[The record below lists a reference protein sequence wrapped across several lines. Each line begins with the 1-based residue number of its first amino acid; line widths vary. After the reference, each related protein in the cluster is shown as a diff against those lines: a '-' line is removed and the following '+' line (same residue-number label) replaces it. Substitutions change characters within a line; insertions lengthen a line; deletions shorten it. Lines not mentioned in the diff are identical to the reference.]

1 MIIME
6 IEANMNA
13 ISLYDYVIKGFEK
26 YFDLTEGRLLSL
38 NYFLNNCNA
47 HFVSLSDFK
56 NVYGIDSLADILKLI
71 TNEDYF
77 DELREFG
84 ILFGKNNNE
93 ELFNCSLSK

>member
-1 MIIME
+1 
-6 IEANMNA
+6 MNIDINT
-13 ISLYDYVIKGFEK
+13 ISLYDYVMKGFERH
-26 YFDLTEGRLLSL
+26 FDLTEGRLMSL
-38 NYFLNNCNA
+38 NYFLGNCNA
-47 HFVSLSDFK
+47 RYVSFDDFK

-93 ELFNCSLSK
+93 DVFNCSLGR